1 MSAIDPN
8 SHITPTPQ
16 GAVPA
21 AASAPAAANAT
32 AAAPATGGQS
42 AAVQNFTAAADAMAA
57 KLNAAMATLPPG
69 PSPTKNVLNDCIRLL
84 TQMTAA
90 SQRIGV
96 ALANNLTFETN
107 MQGLYTNMMSKIPIY
122 DIAKD
127 GKTLSGSDDKKD
139 WVSFTNDKNQQMS
152 IVTDRLRSYRD
163 ISSDNAKKIQSGLNQ
178 ADDAQKSFTDLLST
192 IWDSMTQVFAKLFR

>member
-1 MSAIDPN
+1 MSAINPSN
-8 SHITPTPQ
+8 QIAPTPQ
-16 GAVPA
+16 GAVPGA
-21 AASAPAAANAT
+21 AAAPAAANAP
-32 AAAPATGGQS
+32 AAAPAGGGQS
-42 AAVQNFTAAADAMAA
+42 AAVQNFTSAADAMAA
-57 KLNAAMATLPPG
+57 KLNAAVAALPPG
-69 PSPTKNVLNDCIRLL
+69 PSPTKNLLNDCIHLL

-122 DIAKD
+122 DINRD
-127 GKTLSGSDDKKD
+127 GAALSGSGDRKD
-139 WVSFTNDKNQQMS
+139 WIPIVNDKNQQMS
-152 IVTDRLRSYRD
+152 ILSDRLRSYRD
-163 ISSDNAKKIQSGLNQ
+163 ISSDNSKKIQSSLNQ